1 MYVTLFSMIAFAAFI
16 TYVIDQSGKAMIDMY
31 REFLQELLK

>member
-1 MYVTLFSMIAFAAFI
+1 MIAFAAFI
-16 TYVIDQSGKAMIDMY
+16 TYVIDQSGKAIMGMY